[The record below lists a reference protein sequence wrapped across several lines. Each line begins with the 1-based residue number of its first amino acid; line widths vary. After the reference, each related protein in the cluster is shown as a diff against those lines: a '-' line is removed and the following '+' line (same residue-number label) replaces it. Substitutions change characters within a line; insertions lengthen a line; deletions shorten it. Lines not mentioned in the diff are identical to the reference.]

1 MKKLLAV
8 TSGAALVLC
17 GLAGSTA
24 TAAPGEGTV
33 RGDAVTGTLEGPTR
47 AQQDGVRLRTNQDMT
62 VTTFELTYKVGGYSG
77 WHRHPGIVLAT
88 VKSGVVRQQV
98 GCRTYTWRAGQSVT
112 EVEPHFV
119 SNRYRKAGPGAVD
132 AVLSITQIFPADAP
146 LPPRE
151 EVDPPRCRR
160 HGG

>member
-24 TAAPGEGTV
+24 TAAPGAGTV
-33 RGDAVTGTLEGPTR
+33 RGEAVTGTLEGRTR
-47 AQQDGVRLRTNQDMT
+47 AQQDGVQLRTDQDMT

-88 VKSGVVRQQV
+88 VKSGVVKQRV
-98 GCRTYTWRAGQSVT
+98 GCRTFTWTAGQSFT
-112 EVEPHFV
+112 EVEPHYV
-119 SNRYRKAGPGAVD
+119 YNRYRKDGPGAVD

-146 LPPRE
+146 LPPRD
-151 EVDPPRCRR
+151 EVDPPRCPRR
-160 HGG
+160 PR